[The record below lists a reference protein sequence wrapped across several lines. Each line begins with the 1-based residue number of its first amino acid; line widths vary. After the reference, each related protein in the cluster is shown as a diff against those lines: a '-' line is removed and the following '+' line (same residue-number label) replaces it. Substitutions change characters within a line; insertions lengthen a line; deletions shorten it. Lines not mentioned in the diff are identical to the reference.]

1 MVIDMFL
8 RMLGQ
13 FCRSESGAVTVDFV
27 TITAVIVGFGM
38 GVMLLVVPG
47 IENAAS
53 SIEPVI
59 QSSEGLAG
67 RLIGADN

>member
-1 MVIDMFL
+1 MFL
-8 RMLGQ
+8 DIRTR

-38 GVMLLVVPG
+38 GVLLLIAPG
-47 IENAAS
+47 VETVTA

-59 QSSEGLAG
+59 QSSGGLAG
-67 RLIGADN
+67 RLIGANN

>member
-1 MVIDMFL
+1 MFL
-8 RMLGQ
+8 EMLKR

-38 GVMLLVVPG
+38 GVLLIVAPG
-47 IENAAS
+47 IQKGAS
-53 SIEPVI
+53 TITPVI

-67 RLIGADN
+67 RLLGTSE

>member
-1 MVIDMFL
+1 MFL
-8 RMLGQ
+8 EMLTR
-13 FCRSESGAVTVDFV
+13 FRRSESGAVTVDFV

-38 GVMLLVVPG
+38 GVILLVSSG
-47 IENAAS
+47 IENVAS

-67 RLIGADN
+67 RLLGTSG